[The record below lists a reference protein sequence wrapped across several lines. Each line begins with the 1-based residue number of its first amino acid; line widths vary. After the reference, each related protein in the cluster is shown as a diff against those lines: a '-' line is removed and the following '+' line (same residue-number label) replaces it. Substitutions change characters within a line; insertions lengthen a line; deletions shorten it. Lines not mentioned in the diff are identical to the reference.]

1 MKAIIFTLDAI
12 LALIAAA
19 LMITSSYFYLTSAR
33 TSEWGI
39 LDLNRLATDSLATLE
54 INNDLEDVITS
65 GSASTLDTYLN
76 SMLPGR
82 MCGRI
87 RIFSSARALL
97 YSSMKTDCNISIT
110 KTIAVSFRSFMAL
123 DSIYYAKME
132 GWYEF

>member
-1 MKAIIFTLDAI
+1 MKGFIFTLDAI

-19 LMITSSYFYLTSAR
+19 LMITSSYFYLTGAQA
-33 TSEWGI
+33 SEWGI
-39 LDLNRLATDSLATLE
+39 LDLNNMATDSLAALE
-54 INNDLEDVITS
+54 INNDLENVITS

-87 RIFSSARALL
+87 RVFNSARALL
-97 YSSMKTDCNISIT
+97 YSSMKTGCNISTT
-110 KTIAVSFRSFMAL
+110 KTIAVSFRSFMAQ